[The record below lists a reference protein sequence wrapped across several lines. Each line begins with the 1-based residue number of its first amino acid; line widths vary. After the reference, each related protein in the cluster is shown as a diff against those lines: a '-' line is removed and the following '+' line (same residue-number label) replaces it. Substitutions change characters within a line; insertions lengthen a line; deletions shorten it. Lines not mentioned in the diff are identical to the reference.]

1 MKSNAWGSSWHQ
13 IIIEASWEMSLSL
26 VPLGSV
32 AFCWED
38 ELGRK
43 VVSSGKRAQW
53 QQWPGV
59 CEPAAHED
67 RSCAVGSWV
76 SYWWL
81 ASRVQVYVLFG
92 LWSLTKI
99 WVGYFICQGSTEKQ
113 NQGYVYIIDSTS
125 LLVSG
130 LFKLFL
136 LDSVWGAVY
145 L

>member
-1 MKSNAWGSSWHQ
+1 MGIIMASNYNRSFLK
-13 IIIEASWEMSLSL
+13 EMSLSL

-43 VVSSGKRAQW
+43 VVTSGKRAQW

-59 CEPAAHED
+59 CEPAAHEEM
-67 RSCAVGSWV
+67 SCAVGSWV

-113 NQGYVYIIDSTS
+113 NQGYVYITDSTS
-125 LLVSG
+125 LLVIG

-136 LDSVWGAVY
+136 LDSVWWGLY
-145 L
+145 TYRK